1 MSVLEAAEAPARKP
15 EQALYSVTEACVYL
29 GSISR
34 ATLYR
39 LFGKGLRSVRQGR
52 SRYVTKQDLDSY
64 VETLKRMSF
73 DNQ

>member
-1 MSVLEAAEAPARKP
+1 MSVLETAEAPGNP
-15 EQALYSVTEACVYL
+15 PDQALYSVNDSCVYL
-29 GSISR
+29 GRISR

-39 LFGKGLRSVRQGR
+39 LFDNGLRSVRQGR